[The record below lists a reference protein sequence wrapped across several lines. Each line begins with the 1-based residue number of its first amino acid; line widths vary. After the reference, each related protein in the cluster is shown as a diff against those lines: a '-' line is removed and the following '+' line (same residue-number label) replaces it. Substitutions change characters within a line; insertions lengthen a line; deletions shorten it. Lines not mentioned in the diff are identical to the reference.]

1 MKTLQKTIEWLFYIF
16 IFLLPWQTRW
26 IYKVVNYK
34 NEFSEYQSQSLYG
47 TEILLIVLFALTI
60 IFYIKKISS
69 KQIFQKLNQKKFFY
83 FAALIAII
91 AALIILNIVFSAN
104 AGTSF
109 YKVLTLIEG
118 FALAIFIIFYPY
130 NFKKFSWAFIGA
142 GLIQSIY
149 AINQFF
155 NQKIIANKWLG
166 MAAQDPE
173 ILGTSVIET
182 ASGRFLRAYGALP
195 HPNILAGF
203 LVICLL
209 FIVYQYLTETN
220 KKKINIILTSFI
232 ITFTALF
239 MTFSRSAWLAM
250 FVSMI
255 FIIIMAGI
263 KKDLWKKYKLPINK
277 IIITILFIA
286 IAFSLVKSDLIF
298 TRIQIEDRLE
308 IKSMTER
315 LTGYK
320 DAWQIFKNNIFLG
333 TGLGNYT
340 IALAELR
347 PDWEVWDLQPVHNGL
362 FLSIIE
368 MGIILSIMLLGFI
381 ILICRYLIKLLKGKW
396 FNMDIIFSISIILSL
411 FIICLLDHFLWSF
424 YFGIML
430 LAFSALILRF
440 TLRPPSSPRGN

>member
-277 IIITILFIA
+277 IIITI
-286 IAFSLVKSDLIF
+286 FS
-298 TRIQIEDRLE
+298 
-308 IKSMTER
+308 
-315 LTGYK
+315 
-320 DAWQIFKNNIFLG
+320 
-333 TGLGNYT
+333 
-340 IALAELR
+340 
-347 PDWEVWDLQPVHNGL
+347 
-362 FLSIIE
+362 
-368 MGIILSIMLLGFI
+368 
-381 ILICRYLIKLLKGKW
+381 
-396 FNMDIIFSISIILSL
+396 
-411 FIICLLDHFLWSF
+411 
-424 YFGIML
+424 
-430 LAFSALILRF
+430 
-440 TLRPPSSPRGN
+440 